1 MNKENLL
8 AELEV
13 KMNKSLASLEHDLA
27 GLRTGR
33 ASPNLLDKVVVE
45 AYGDKMPLSQVSSI
59 SIPEARM
66 INIQVWDKG
75 LVKSVEKAISNSNL
89 GLTPSSE
96 GQLVRIN
103 LPSLTEE
110 RRVELA
116 KLSHKY
122 GENAKVALRNL
133 RRDGMDSIKKMQK
146 DSQISEDEM
155 HELNE
160 KLQKQTDKFIN
171 IIDDK
176 IAQKEKDITTV

>member
-8 AELEV
+8 VELEV
-13 KMNKSLASLEHDLA
+13 KMNKSISSLDHDLA
-27 GLRTGR
+27 GLRTSR

-45 AYGDKMPLSQVSSI
+45 AYGDKMPLSQISSI
-59 SIPEARM
+59 SIPEARL

-75 LVKSVEKAISNSNL
+75 LVKSVEKAIANSNL

-96 GQLVRIN
+96 GQIVRIN
-103 LPSLTEE
+103 LPALTEE
-110 RRVELA
+110 RRAELA

-122 GENAKVALRNL
+122 GENAKIALRNL
-133 RRDGMDSIKKMQK
+133 RREGTDSIKKMQK
-146 DSQISEDEM
+146 DSDISEDEM
-155 HELNE
+155 HELNA

-171 IIDDK
+171 IIDEK